1 MSEGYKVE
9 IVAASRELNVREKIA
24 LKDLANAKSLD
35 TLLNDVDSYLIQ
47 PAAYLELAVHNERSK
62 QDKDYKKYLI
72 LDANGEKYVTG
83 SDSFWTAFRD
93 IFDTMRS
100 EAPDEVY
107 SIEVLKKPSQN
118 YKGKSFLTCSLSLI

>member
-1 MSEGYKVE
+1 MSDGYKVE
-9 IVAASRELNVREKIA
+9 ITGASRTLNVREKIA

-47 PAAYLELAVHNERSK
+47 PADYVELSVHNERSK
-62 QDKDYKKYLI
+62 QDKDYRKYVI
-72 LDANGEKYVTG
+72 LDSNGEKYVTG

-93 IFDTMRS
+93 IFDTMRA
-100 EAPDEVY
+100 EAPEEVY

>member
-9 IVAASRELNVREKIA
+9 IIAASRELNVREKIA

-47 PAAYLELAVHNERSK
+47 PADFVELSVHNERSK

-72 LDANGEKYVTG
+72 LDSNGEKYVTG
-83 SDSFWTAFRD
+83 SDSFWTVFRD
-93 IFDTMRS
+93 IFDTMRA

>member
-9 IVAASRELNVREKIA
+9 IIAASRELNVREKIA

-47 PAAYLELAVHNERSK
+47 PVDYAELAVHNERSK

-93 IFDTMRS
+93 IFDTMRA

>member
-9 IVAASRELNVREKIA
+9 IIAASRELNVREKIA

-35 TLLNDVDSYLIQ
+35 TLLNDVDTYIIQ
-47 PAAYLELAVHNERSK
+47 PADYVELSVHNERSK
-62 QDKDYKKYLI
+62 QDKDYKKYVI
-72 LDANGEKYVTG
+72 LDGNGEKYVTG

-93 IFDTMRS
+93 IFDTMRN

-118 YKGKSFLTCSLSLI
+118 YKGKFFLTCSLSLI

>member
-9 IVAASRELNVREKIA
+9 IIAASRELNVREKIA
-24 LKDLANAKSLD
+24 LRDLANAKSLD

-47 PAAYLELAVHNERSK
+47 PADYVELAVHNERSK

-72 LDANGEKYVTG
+72 LDANGEKYATG

-93 IFDTMRS
+93 IFDTMRV